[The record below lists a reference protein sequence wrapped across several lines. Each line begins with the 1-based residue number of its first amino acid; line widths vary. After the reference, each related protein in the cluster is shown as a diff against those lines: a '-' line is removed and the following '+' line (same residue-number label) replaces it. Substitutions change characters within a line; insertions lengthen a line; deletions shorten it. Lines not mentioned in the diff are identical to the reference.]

1 MTARVLGGRSL
12 ARATIAGVREDAER
26 RSAARGRA
34 PVLCALAV
42 DPDPGER
49 SYLAIQARVAATAAV
64 TYRTEVLG
72 AGATTEEVVRSVRA
86 FCADPEVDGVF
97 LSLPLPGHVNAEDA
111 LEALDPDRDA
121 DAIGRTSLSR
131 LLLSDRARMPATARA
146 VLAILEEA
154 GVRLAGAHVTL
165 VGRGRTAGLPILLAL
180 MHAGA
185 TVTVVHRLEPD
196 LPARV
201 RAADILVS
209 AVGQP
214 GLIRAKD
221 IRPGSVVVDV
231 GTSEEGGVL
240 RGDVEPEA
248 AEVCAA
254 FTPVP
259 GGVGPVTTAF
269 LMRGTLEV
277 MR

>member
-1 MTARVLGGRSL
+1 MTARILGGRAL
-12 ARATIAGVREDAER
+12 AQEKIAVVRDEAKQRAAR
-26 RSAARGRA
+26 RGRA
-34 PVLCALAV
+34 PLLCALAV

-49 SYLAIQARVAATAAV
+49 SYLGIQSRVARQAGIV
-64 TYRTEVLG
+64 YRTEILDGGSV
-72 AGATTEEVVRSVRA
+72 TEDVVRSVRSL
-86 FCADPEVDGVF
+86 CADPEVDGVF
-97 LSLPLPGHVNAEDA
+97 LSLPLPAHVDTEAA
-111 LEALDPDRDA
+111 LEALDPQRDA

-131 LLLSDRARMPATARA
+131 LMLSDRARKPATARA
-146 VLAILEEA
+146 VLAILGEA
-154 GVRLAGAHVTL
+154 GLRVAGSQVTL

-185 TVTVVHRLEPD
+185 TVTVVHRADPD

-201 RAADILVS
+201 RQAGILVT

-214 GLIRAKD
+214 GLIRAVDLK
-221 IRPGSVVVDV
+221 PGSVVVDV
-231 GTSEEGGVL
+231 GTCEEGGIL
-240 RGDVEPEA
+240 KGDVEPEA

-269 LMRGTLEV
+269 LMQGTLEV